1 MAKSPQVFAG
11 LDIGSQKV
19 AMIIAERGP
28 GGTVDV
34 LGVGT
39 ALSNGIKAGRVVD
52 VEATADA
59 IAVAMSEAELMAGTS
74 VRSVSVSLSGDHV
87 RGTNSHGVAAVD
99 NGEVSA
105 GDARRV
111 IEAAQAVPLPPDQEI
126 QQTLCRDFVVD
137 GQSGV
142 SDPVGMSGV
151 RLEVNLHLVSGAE
164 TAVANVFK
172 CCNRAGL
179 SVEDVVASSL
189 ASAQAVLSDDEK
201 DLGVVLMDMGAGTID
216 LVVYRGGSVAHS
228 SVSTIAGDHIT
239 RDLAHCLETSLGEA
253 EALKK
258 RHGRAHSMLVDS
270 DSEIEVAGVG
280 GRSPSLVGRALVAD
294 IVESRLE
301 EIFEGVLERL
311 EEAGQGEKLT
321 SGVVLTG
328 GCSMMPGIVD
338 VASRVLRLPVRL
350 GEPAQLGGLAEE
362 VDDPSWATVIGLVHD
377 LPGGDI
383 INAGATPRFLPRWL
397 QRKWR
402 ELF

>member
-1 MAKSPQVFAG
+1 MAKTPQIFAG

-39 ALSNGIKAGRVVD
+39 ALSNGITAGRVVG

-137 GQSGV
+137 GQAGV

-179 SVEDVVASSL
+179 SVEDMVASSL

-239 RDLAHCLETSLGEA
+239 SDLAHCLETSLGEA

-258 RHGRAHSMLVDS
+258 RHGRAHSTLVDS

-301 EIFEGVLERL
+301 EIFEGVLEGL

-328 GCSMMPGIVD
+328 GGAVTRVD
-338 VASRVLRLPVRL
+338 MGGGSGGLRRPVRL
-350 GEPAQLGGLAEE
+350 GGPGHMGGPAREGREP
-362 VDDPSWATVIGLVHD
+362 
-377 LPGGDI
+377 LPGAADGGARGR
-383 INAGATPRFLPRWL
+383 AGGRVGGPGAAPPV
-397 QRKWR
+397 
-402 ELF
+402 